1 MSTQQLWKHSF
12 GAWMITFQHKLET
25 GPSVF
30 APLISV
36 WHRQQQQRQGDP
48 QPDPK
53 RDYSRSLS
61 LSLSGPDD
69 DDSASRLPLAA
80 RAKLGSDWR
89 WRCFKFGV
97 RACVVCTFLSLPPS
111 LPCACLCVAWCGR
124 AVARSFSSATA
135 HFIASFIRSLL
146 VRIPASHFAGNMK
159 KLLLICSCSRCAVV
173 EIIGT
178 WDAASSRAVH
188 WRHSFWLPKCGI

>member
-1 MSTQQLWKHSF
+1 MTIAPVGCRWLQ
-12 GAWMITFQHKLET
+12 
-25 GPSVF
+25 GPS
-30 APLISV
+30 SV
-36 WHRQQQQRQGDP
+36 RTGA
-48 QPDPK
+48 
-53 RDYSRSLS
+53 
-61 LSLSGPDD
+61 GA
-69 DDSASRLPLAA
+69 AS
-80 RAKLGSDWR
+80 SSE
-89 WRCFKFGV
+89 FV
-97 RACVVCTFLSLPPS
+97 RASCAPSSPYLPPYPLS